1 MKRMNRYIPIVTV
14 VVGLLCA
21 VLRQSLFAGADQG
34 GLLPVNHPAN
44 TLLLLLPASL
54 VTLLLFYLWKAP
66 KTDYRIYLARP
77 FDALG
82 SLCGAY
88 AFLLLVERADTPILT
103 VTTLVAALS
112 FFGLSFYRV
121 QAKKPPLIFSATLCL
136 SLMVH
141 CFFQYRQWGQFTQ
154 LQEYLFPA
162 LAALF
167 TALYSL
173 EICFMELPERNYKKA
188 FILNQL
194 ALLSTLACLTTT
206 QWPFYACMSLWL
218 ISGLF
223 TSPYAMRL
231 PKNVRLCMDKLEKAG
246 YSVYAVGGCVR
257 DSLLGLVP
265 HDYDLCTNAT
275 PEQMHTVFADF
286 QLVTNGEKHGTVG
299 VILDGKVYEITTF
312 RTEGTYEDNRHPDH
326 VEFVSDLKEDL
337 ARRDF
342 TVNAMAYHPWHGYVD
357 PYGGRKDLSEGIL
370 RAVGDPET
378 RFQEDALRILR
389 GVRFACRFKLT
400 PETKTQRA
408 MKTLSP
414 LLDNLARERVMQEMT
429 QILCLMDET
438 TLHSYRSILLQVIPE
453 LKESIDF
460 HQHNPHHKHDVFTH
474 TGHVLAAVEK
484 DPALRWAALLHDV
497 GKPQTFTQDE
507 TGFGHFY
514 GHAKVSAEMASTV
527 LHRLKASNALREE
540 VMFLIA
546 HHMDELSDDKALL
559 RTKLSKYGGDSLK
572 KLVALQK
579 ADVLGCGTEK
589 NTACFD
595 NILEAITV
603 LEAEEGRL
611 QIRDLAI
618 DGHALMALG
627 FEAGPKLGQCQQYL
641 LEAVLRG
648 EIPNEPAPLTQKAK
662 EFLEM

>member
-1 MKRMNRYIPIVTV
+1 MKRMSRYIPIFTV
-14 VVGLLCA
+14 IAGLLCA

-34 GLLPVNHPAN
+34 GLLPINHPAN
-44 TLLLLLPASL
+44 VLLLLLPAVL
-54 VTLLLFYLWKAP
+54 VALLLVYLWKAP
-66 KTDYRIYLARP
+66 KTDYRISLTRP
-77 FDALG
+77 LDALG
-82 SLCGAY
+82 CLCGAY

-103 VTTLVAALS
+103 VMTIVAALS
-112 FFGLSFYRV
+112 FCGLTFFRV
-121 QAKKPPLIFSATLCL
+121 QAKKPPLLFFATLCL

-141 CFFQYRQWGQFTQ
+141 CFFQYRQWGRFTQ

-167 TALYSL
+167 PALYSL
-173 EICFMELPERNYKKA
+173 ELSYMDLPERNYKKA

-194 ALLSTLACLTTT
+194 ALISTLACLTTA
-206 QWPFYACMSLWL
+206 QWPFYTCMSLWL

-223 TSPYAMRL
+223 TSPYAMKL
-231 PKNVRLCMDKLEKAG
+231 PENVRLCMDKLEKAG
-246 YSVYAVGGCVR
+246 YTVHAVGGCVR

-265 HDYDLCTNAT
+265 HDYDLCTDAT

-299 VILDGKVYEITTF
+299 VVIDGKVYEITTY
-312 RTEGTYEDNRHPDH
+312 RTEGSYEDNRHPDH
-326 VEFVSDLKEDL
+326 VEFVTDINEDL

-342 TVNAMAYHPWHGYVD
+342 TVNAMAYHPRSGYVD
-357 PYGGRKDLSEGIL
+357 PYGGRNDLSEGIL

-378 RFQEDALRILR
+378 RFREDALRILR
-389 GVRFACRFKLT
+389 GVRFACRFNLK
-400 PETKTQRA
+400 PENETQKA
-408 MKTLSP
+408 METLSP
-414 LLDNLARERVMQEMT
+414 MLDNLARERVMQEMT

-438 TLHSYRSILLQVIPE
+438 ALHTYQKILLQVIPE
-453 LKESIDF
+453 LQKSVQF
-460 HQHNPHHKHDVFTH
+460 NQHNPHHTHDVFTH
-474 TGHVLAAVEK
+474 TGHVLGAVEK
-484 DPALRWAALLHDV
+484 DPALRWAALLHDA

-507 TGFGHFY
+507 NGIGHFC
-514 GHAKVSAEMASTV
+514 GHAAASAEIANTV

-540 VMFLIA
+540 VVFLIT
-546 HHMDELSDDKALL
+546 HHMDALSDDKALL
-559 RTKLSKYGGDSLK
+559 RTKLSKYGSDSLK

-579 ADVLGCGTEK
+579 ADALGCGTEK
-589 NTACFD
+589 KTD
-595 NILEAITV
+595 LYEQILAAITA
-603 LEAEEGRL
+603 LEKEEGRL

-648 EIPNEPAPLTQKAK
+648 EIPNEPEPLTQKAK
-662 EFLEM
+662 EYLEM